1 MRITNKI
8 MQNNS
13 LSNINSTKVAEDN
26 LSSQISS
33 GKKIVRPSDDP
44 IIAIRALRLRSNVT
58 EITQYYKSNVPDAEA
73 WLNTTE
79 DAMQQVTNV
88 ITDMLKQ
95 YTKGSNEDLT
105 SADRN
110 IILEQLKA
118 LRDEVYATGDADYA
132 GRYVFT
138 GYRTETSLMFPKD
151 TQETYE
157 ITEQFMADDLKKGTW
172 VETCYAVEQ
181 NKLDADGN
189 PIQKMEADG
198 VTPMVDAEGNP
209 VYETETVYKNFA
221 NLQEGTQ
228 TTYTDVTE
236 QDVTT
241 TEYYR
246 IRLAYNNCDE
256 GFTPTLSY
264 YNKDT
269 EAYDKTYPANPAD
282 VKKAKSTDVPSPY
295 TNVGD
300 DDVVYLSDTGEMLLG
315 KNVYEALSAL
325 EDDPLSELE
334 NEGEFRVTYQKTEF
348 LDGDLRPQHYFYCK
362 TAGKDGVLGDADAA
376 DDVDTAADDIIYN
389 PNYLTHN
396 APKQVIE
403 YDVGFNQRLQVNT
416 TADEC
421 FDPNIA
427 REVDDMVQILENV
440 QQIEN
445 VVETLKGMLEKET
458 DDAKKADLQ
467 KQLDAAN
474 KAYSYA
480 KENLQKS
487 FESGITVVQGFLNQT
502 NVAVTNCGAR
512 GSRLELVE
520 TRLSSQKTTFETLK
534 SDNED
539 ADLAEVAV
547 QLTSAELTY
556 EAALKGTAKIMQ
568 TNLMDFI

>member
-13 LSNINSTKVAEDN
+13 LSNINNTKVAEDT

-79 DAMQQVTNV
+79 DAMQQVTEV

-105 SADRN
+105 SEDRG

-151 TQETYE
+151 TKETYE
-157 ITEQFMADDLKKGTW
+157 ITEQFTAKDLKTGTW
-172 VETCYAVEQ
+172 IETCYDSGE
-181 NKLDADGN
+181 
-189 PIQKMEADG
+189 
-198 VTPMVDAEGNP
+198 VDAAGNAI
-209 VYETETVYKNFA
+209 YKNFA

-228 TTYTDVTE
+228 ADYTDVTE
-236 QDVTT
+236 QLIST
-241 TEYYR
+241 TEYHR

-256 GFTPTLSY
+256 GFVPTLSY
-264 YNKDT
+264 ID
-269 EAYDKTYPANPAD
+269 PADNTATVNIAATD
-282 VKKAKSTDVPSPY
+282 VKKSTDLPSPY
-295 TNVGD
+295 TKVGD
-300 DDVVYLSDTGEMLLG
+300 DDVVYLSDTGELLLG
-315 KNVYEALSAL
+315 KNIYETLSAL
-325 EDDPLSELE
+325 EDKPLTEE
-334 NEGEFRVTYQKTEF
+334 VHEGEFRVTYQKTEF

-362 TAGKDGVLGDADAA
+362 TAGEDGAIGG
-376 DDVDTAADDIIYN
+376 ADDIIYN

-421 FDPNIA
+421 FDPDIA

-440 QQIEN
+440 QQIEG
-445 VVETLKGMLEKET
+445 VVDTLKGMLEKET
-458 DDAKKADLQ
+458 EETAKAEIQ

-474 KAYSYA
+474 KAYTYA

-487 FESGITVVQGFLNQT
+487 FESGISVVQGFLEQT

-520 TRLSSQKTTFETLK
+520 ARLSSQKTTFETLK
-534 SDNED
+534 SENED

>member
-13 LSNINSTKVAEDN
+13 LSNINNTKVAEDN

-79 DAMQQVTNV
+79 DAMQQVTEV

-151 TQETYE
+151 TKETYE
-157 ITEQFMADDLKKGTW
+157 ITEQFMADDLKTGTW
-172 VETCYAVEQ
+172 IETCYPGEQ

-209 VYETETVYKNFA
+209 IYETETVYKNFA

-228 TTYTDVTE
+228 ANYTEVTE
-236 QDVTT
+236 QNIQT

-246 IRLAYNNCDE
+246 IRLAYNTCDE
-256 GFTPTLSY
+256 DFVPTLSY

-269 EAYDKTYPANPAD
+269 KAYDKTYPADPTA
-282 VKKAKSTDVPSPY
+282 VKVAKSTDVPSPY
-295 TNVGD
+295 TSVGD

-325 EDDPLSELE
+325 EDDPLTEE
-334 NEGEFRVTYQKTEF
+334 ANEGEFRVTYRKTEF

-362 TAGKDGVLGDADAA
+362 TAGKDGVVGDADLT

-458 DDAKKADLQ
+458 DDAKKADLT

-474 KAYSYA
+474 KAYSYS
-480 KENLQKS
+480 KENLQKA
-487 FESGITVVQGFLNQT
+487 FESGITIVQGFLDQT

-520 TRLSSQKTTFETLK
+520 SRLSSQKTTFETLK

>member
-79 DAMQQVTNV
+79 DAMQQVTEV

-151 TQETYE
+151 TKETYE
-157 ITEQFMADDLKKGTW
+157 ITEQFMADDLKIGTW
-172 VETCYAVEQ
+172 IETCYPVEQ

-189 PIQKMEADG
+189 PIQQTEADG
-198 VTPMVDAEGNP
+198 TPKFDAEGNP

-228 TTYTDVTE
+228 ANYTEVTE
-236 QDVTT
+236 QNIQT

-264 YNKDT
+264 LVEDADNSGQFVTNNILANK
-269 EAYDKTYPANPAD
+269 N
-282 VKKAKSTDVPSPY
+282 AKSTDVPSPY
-295 TNVGD
+295 TSVGD

-325 EDDPLSELE
+325 EDDPLTEE
-334 NEGEFRVTYQKTEF
+334 ANEGEFRVTYRKTEF

-362 TAGKDGVLGDADAA
+362 TAGKDGVVGDADLT
-376 DDVDTAADDIIYN
+376 DGVDTAADDIIYN

-421 FDPNIA
+421 FDPDIA

-480 KENLQKS
+480 KENLQKA
-487 FESGITVVQGFLNQT
+487 FESGITIVQGFLDQT

-520 TRLSSQKTTFETLK
+520 SRLSSQKTTFETLK

>member
-1 MRITNKI
+1 M
-8 MQNNS
+8 
-13 LSNINSTKVAEDN
+13 
-26 LSSQISS
+26 
-33 GKKIVRPSDDP
+33 
-44 IIAIRALRLRSNVT
+44 
-58 EITQYYKSNVPDAEA
+58 
-73 WLNTTE
+73 
-79 DAMQQVTNV
+79 
-88 ITDMLKQ
+88 
-95 YTKGSNEDLT
+95 
-105 SADRN
+105 
-110 IILEQLKA
+110 
-118 LRDEVYATGDADYA
+118 
-132 GRYVFT
+132 
-138 GYRTETSLMFPKD
+138 
-151 TQETYE
+151 
-157 ITEQFMADDLKKGTW
+157 
-172 VETCYAVEQ
+172 
-181 NKLDADGN
+181 
-189 PIQKMEADG
+189 
-198 VTPMVDAEGNP
+198 
-209 VYETETVYKNFA
+209 
-221 NLQEGTQ
+221 
-228 TTYTDVTE
+228 
-236 QDVTT
+236 
-241 TEYYR
+241 
-246 IRLAYNNCDE
+246 
-256 GFTPTLSY
+256 
-264 YNKDT
+264 
-269 EAYDKTYPANPAD
+269 
-282 VKKAKSTDVPSPY
+282 KKAKSTDVPSPY

-315 KNVYEALSAL
+315 KNVYEALSSL
-325 EDDPLSELE
+325 EDKPLSELE
-334 NEGEFRVTYQKTEF
+334 NEGEFRVTYRKTEF
-348 LDGDLRPQHYFYCK
+348 LDGDLRPEHYFYCR
-362 TAGKDGVLGDADAA
+362 TAGKDRTFDALGVTGG
-376 DDVDTAADDIIYN
+376 DDIIYN

-480 KENLQKS
+480 KENLQKA
-487 FESGITVVQGFLNQT
+487 FESGITIVQGFLDQT

-520 TRLSSQKTTFETLK
+520 SRLSSQKTTFETLK

>member
-26 LSSQISS
+26 LSGQISS

-79 DAMQQVTNV
+79 DAMQQVTEV

-151 TQETYE
+151 TKETYE
-157 ITEQFMADDLKKGTW
+157 ITEQFMADDLKIGTW
-172 VETCYAVEQ
+172 VETCYDSGQ
-181 NKLDADGN
+181 
-189 PIQKMEADG
+189 
-198 VTPMVDAEGNP
+198 VDANGKP
-209 VYETETVYKNFA
+209 VYKNFA

-228 TTYTDVTE
+228 ADYTDVTE
-236 QDVTT
+236 QNIQT

-246 IRLAYNNCDE
+246 IRLAYNTCDE
-256 GFTPTLSY
+256 DFVPTLSC

-269 EAYDKTYPANPAD
+269 KAYDKTYPADPTA
-282 VKKAKSTDVPSPY
+282 VKVAKSTDVPSPY
-295 TNVGD
+295 TSAGD
-300 DDVVYLSDTGEMLLG
+300 DDVVYLSDTGEILLG
-315 KNVYEALSAL
+315 KNVYEALSSL
-325 EDDPLSELE
+325 EDDPLTEDA
-334 NEGEFRVTYQKTEF
+334 NEGEFRVTYRKTEF
-348 LDGDLRPQHYFYCK
+348 FDGDLRPEHYFYCK
-362 TAGKDGVLGDADAA
+362 TAGKDGVVGDADLT
-376 DDVDTAADDIIYN
+376 DGVDTAADDIIYN

-421 FDPNIA
+421 FDPDIA

-480 KENLQKS
+480 KENLQKA
-487 FESGITVVQGFLNQT
+487 FESGITIVQGFLDQT

-520 TRLSSQKTTFETLK
+520 SRLSSQKTTFETLK

>member
-79 DAMQQVTNV
+79 DAMQQVTEV

-151 TQETYE
+151 TKETYE
-157 ITEQFMADDLKKGTW
+157 ITEQFMADDLKIGTW
-172 VETCYAVEQ
+172 IETCYPVEQ

-189 PIQKMEADG
+189 PIQQTGADG
-198 VTPMVDAEGNP
+198 TPKFDAEGNP

-228 TTYTDVTE
+228 ANYTEVTE
-236 QDVTT
+236 QNIQT

-256 GFTPTLSY
+256 GFVPTLSY
-264 YNKDT
+264 YNKDGK
-269 EAYDKTYPANPAD
+269 AYNKTYPADPAARK
-282 VKKAKSTDVPSPY
+282 VAKSTDVPSPY
-295 TNVGD
+295 TSVGD

-325 EDDPLSELE
+325 EDDPLTEGV
-334 NEGEFRVTYQKTEF
+334 NEGEFRVTYRKTEF

-362 TAGKDGVLGDADAA
+362 TAGKDGVVGDADLT

-421 FDPNIA
+421 FDPDIA

-480 KENLQKS
+480 KENLQKA
-487 FESGITVVQGFLNQT
+487 FESGITIVQGFLDQT

-520 TRLSSQKTTFETLK
+520 SRLSSQKTTFETLK